1 MAKLCPFKKTTTT
14 RVVSSFETVR
24 DEEFCLCDEERCMA
38 YFSYEAIQ
46 CTLMRKNR

>member
-1 MAKLCPFKKTTTT
+1 MAKLCPFRKTTTT
-14 RVVSSFETVR
+14 RIVSDTETVA

-38 YFSYEAIQ
+38 YFPYEAIQ

>member
-14 RVVSSFETVR
+14 RIVNDVETVA

-38 YFSYEAIQ
+38 YFPYETIQ

>member
-14 RVVSSFETVR
+14 RVVSDTETVA

-38 YFSYEAIQ
+38 YFPYEAIQ

>member
-14 RVVSSFETVR
+14 RIVSDTETVA

-38 YFSYEAIQ
+38 YFPYEAIQ